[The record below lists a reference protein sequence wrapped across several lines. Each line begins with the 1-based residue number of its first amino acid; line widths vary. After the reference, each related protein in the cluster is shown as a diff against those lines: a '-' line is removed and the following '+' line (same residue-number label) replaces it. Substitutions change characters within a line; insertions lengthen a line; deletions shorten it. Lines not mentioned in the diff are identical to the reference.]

1 MVIVLYSF
9 FLLWYYS
16 KSGEK
21 AMARHKGL
29 SFYKKKK
36 KLSASTVREI
46 FSYIFGIVV
55 AVFIAGVI
63 VYSVGITT
71 RVIGVSMEPSLYN
84 GQKIYINR
92 LAYTLTTP
100 KVGDVVVFLP
110 NGNENSH
117 YYVKRVVAKAGDTVQ
132 IQDGRLYVNGVQVD
146 EPDMDKIAEAGIAA
160 NEIVLASDECFVLGD
175 NRNNSEDSRSANIG
189 PVKNKDILGKAW
201 FHMSSAE
208 DGIGFVK

>member
-1 MVIVLYSF
+1 
-9 FLLWYYS
+9 
-16 KSGEK
+16 
-21 AMARHKGL
+21 MARHKGL

-36 KLSASTVREI
+36 KISANTVKEM

-55 AVFIAGVI
+55 AIFIAGVI

-71 RVIGVSMEPSLYN
+71 RVIGVSMEPCLYN
-84 GQKIYINR
+84 GQKIFVNR
-92 LAYTLTTP
+92 LAYILTTP

-110 NGNENSH
+110 NGNANSH

-132 IQDGRLYVNGVQVD
+132 IQEGRLFVNGVQVD
-146 EPDMDKIAEAGIAA
+146 EPNMDKIADAGIAS

-201 FHMSSAE
+201 FHMSSDE
-208 DGIGFVK
+208 GGIGFVE